1 MSPLKRNALKSTQI
15 FPVKLKN
22 TCMSLGLN
30 SLFHINGI
38 HGPHIYNDTVSNDH
52 MSETLKILG

>member
-1 MSPLKRNALKSTQI
+1 MKNLWLEGENFDVSPQRKCIEINTDISGKTE
-15 FPVKLKN
+15 N

-38 HGPHIYNDTVSNDH
+38 HGPHMI
-52 MSETLKILG
+52 I